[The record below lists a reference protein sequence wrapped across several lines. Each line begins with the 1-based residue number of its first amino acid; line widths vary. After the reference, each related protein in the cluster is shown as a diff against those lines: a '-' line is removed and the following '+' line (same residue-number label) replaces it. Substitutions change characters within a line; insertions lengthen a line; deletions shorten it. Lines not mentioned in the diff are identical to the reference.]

1 MRTKLG
7 AVLAFV
13 GGFLVV
19 LAILVQV
26 FAAGQLKKT
35 PLDVN
40 STTNLSGT
48 AELSNGT
55 KMVSTPVI
63 ASSVTKSDTAK
74 SDGRYIVMVNS
85 SCLIK
90 AEGTPQLCVSAKDPQ
105 KRLLSASTDTFMTD
119 RVTAMAANDPE
130 YLPADAVK
138 HEGLVNKWPFDA
150 ENKTYPYWDG
160 TLGRSVDATYDRTD
174 TIDGVEAKIYKVD
187 VQDQPA
193 EISAGIKGTYS
204 DTKEIWIEPTTGSI
218 INQTEHRELVDS
230 QGNPFLTLDLAFTD
244 AEVKASS
251 SDAQAS
257 ADQLTLV
264 TKTVPLV
271 GYLVGLPL
279 LLIGLALMFL
289 GAKRKDE
296 RTGAVPTDEPR
307 GAHV

>member
-1 MRTKLG
+1 LVRKNIG

-48 AELSNGT
+48 AELSDGT
-55 KMVSTPVI
+55 KLVSAPVT

-90 AEGTPQLCVSAKDPQ
+90 AAGAEQLCVSAQDPQ

-119 RVTAMAANDPE
+119 RVTAMSVNNPD

-150 ENKTYPYWDG
+150 ENKTYPYWDS
-160 TLGRSVDATYDRTD
+160 TLGKAVDAAYDRTA
-174 TIDGVEAKIYKVD
+174 TIDGVTAKIYKVD

-193 EISAGIKGTYS
+193 EISDGIMGTYS

-230 QGNPFLTLDLAFTD
+230 GGNPFLTLDLAFTD
-244 AEVKASS
+244 AQVKASS
-251 SDAQAS
+251 QDAASS
-257 ADQLTLV
+257 ADQLTLL
-264 TKTVPLV
+264 TKTAPLV

-279 LLIGLALMFL
+279 LLIGLALMFF
-289 GAKRKDE
+289 GIKREDE
-296 RTGAVPTDEPR
+296 PTGAVPVESHP
-307 GAHV
+307 AHV